1 VTEHFVLQGARSTTT
16 TESAGRAALFLAS
29 VSSSL
34 ITLGFVAQDS
44 ATLGALLV
52 SSCPP
57 LLILGAFTF
66 VRMTATSI
74 EDLRYL
80 AQIQQIRAYY
90 RTLVPDGWD
99 FFADA
104 ALFDDPMR
112 QAMAFMGMHARR
124 RNALFTA
131 AGMVAA
137 INSILA
143 GAGTALVLTGP
154 AALPIG
160 VAVFIGVLVA
170 LGVYGLHAA
179 WSGREYAS
187 GIKTLS
193 PNHDPD
199 TTS

>member
-1 VTEHFVLQGARSTTT
+1 LPT
-16 TESAGRAALFLAS
+16 
-29 VSSSL
+29 
-34 ITLGFVAQDS
+34 
-44 ATLGALLV
+44 
-52 SSCPP
+52 